1 MAVGVQLGDNSNICA
16 PAQLSEKRHSAEIN
30 ASRPLV
36 LCKMRPEQERGVRV
50 GLPWRELK
58 LKEPVIGHEKWF
70 AAAAAAAEPEAGQ
83 ARWRVSLDQFRL
95 A

>member
-1 MAVGVQLGDNSNICA
+1 
-16 PAQLSEKRHSAEIN
+16 
-30 ASRPLV
+30 
-36 LCKMRPEQERGVRV
+36 MRPEQERGVRV